1 MKQRWSIIISYP
13 TSPRGAESNKLQ
25 QVVFVMKV
33 YTYTII
39 EELQYFEISA

>member
-1 MKQRWSIIISYP
+1 MKQGWSIIISYT

-25 QVVFVMKV
+25 QVIFVIKV
-33 YTYTII
+33 YIYTII